1 MKKVLASV
9 LSLAMIMSLAGC
21 DSLKS
26 GGSKKGA
33 ISEESVIS
41 FAEDFG
47 DAVLSQKSKNL
58 KKLCDDFDDDLESVF
73 DEVTNAEGAKG
84 DNKAAY
90 EAIFS
95 TMEYE
100 VDEDSVTLLKKGAT
114 VEVVFSVVNFEKVDI
129 DDCSDIDDYLDE
141 LGDIKKTKDV
151 TCELELELND
161 DDELCIA
168 NAEDVLED
176 LYIWE
181 DVDLKFANEV
191 EVTEVV
197 ETTEATETEVTE
209 ETEVTTEATTEETEA
224 TEATTEATEET
235 EATETTTEETK
246 PAVGDPKHSIYKDAV
261 TGVGFDVE
269 GVYEGDKAIYS
280 NTIYMTC
287 VLYVDQDSKLDFE
300 SDVICD
306 LYYGGECVDSANVF
320 SSIDESGDRVYKFY
334 TDITFAPDIYDT
346 KHSFLKDGE
355 YTFKFYDPD
364 DIQIAEATCTSK
376 FEDKGYTFEFETG
389 DSKELDTIL
398 FFDWYYISKSGIELD
413 FYVEDFDYDYEYSF
427 DLYQGD
433 ELIFSSMDYYDEKI
447 VDSGSFV
454 DVYATP
460 DMCDLDEF
468 ASGEYTLEV
477 YDTNDALIVSSVF
490 MIP

>member
-26 GGSKKGA
+26 SGSKKGT
-33 ISEESVIS
+33 ISEDSVIS

-47 DAVLSQKSKNL
+47 EAVLSQKSKNL

-73 DEVTNAEGAKG
+73 DEVTNQEGVKG

-90 EAIFS
+90 EAIFN
-95 TMEYE
+95 TMEFE

-141 LGDIKKTKDV
+141 LGDVKKTKDI

-197 ETTEATETEVTE
+197 ETTEATEPEVTE
-209 ETEVTTEATTEETEA
+209 ETEVTTEATTEETE
-224 TEATTEATEET
+224 TTEATEATT
-235 EATETTTEETK
+235 EATETTTEETELATGK
-246 PAVGDPKHSIYKDAV
+246 SEYKDAV
-261 TGVGFDVE
+261 TGVGFDVD
-269 GVYEGDKAIYS
+269 GLYVGDNAEYS

-287 VLYVDQDSKLDFE
+287 VLYVDKDTDLDFE
-300 SDVICD
+300 NDVFCD
-306 LYYGGECVDSANVF
+306 LYFEGKCVDSANLF
-320 SSIDESGDRVYKFY
+320 ESEDDKGNTVYKFY
-334 TDITFAPDIYDT
+334 TDITFAPDLLDPD
-346 KHSFLKDGE
+346 HNFLKDGE
-355 YTFKFYDPD
+355 YTFKFYDKD
-364 DIQIAEATCTSK
+364 EIQIAEAKCTSK
-376 FEDKGYTFEFETG
+376 YEEKGYTYELEIG
-389 DSKELDTIL
+389 DSKELETII
-398 FFDWYYISKSGIELD
+398 FFDWYYINTDGIELD
-413 FYVEDFDYDYEYSF
+413 FYTQEFDYDYEYSF
-427 DLYQGD
+427 ELYQGD
-433 ELIFSSMDYYDEKI
+433 ELIFSSNEYYGEKL

-460 DMCDLDEF
+460 SMCELDEF
-468 ASGEYTLEV
+468 ESGEYKIKV
-477 YDTNDALIVSSVF
+477 FDTNGALIVASDF
-490 MIP
+490 MVP